1 MRLTQPYKSRCK
13 LLIALMSGLK
23 ELKEDEAS
31 DGVCLVENNA
41 DDIHE
46 SSRDVLSFRCQS
58 FQAGDGAIRGD
69 EDHTISALVDSAN
82 LSSRQS
88 SSDEIMR
95 DQVVAKA
102 IDLEMEISSGQLLSF
117 DRTIEDDFRNDCK
130 CNFNAIANETVCMV
144 AEVDSSVLES
154 KLYVDVI
161 DTDCET
167 SPHFVSDEM
176 PLLKYSRNTIFE
188 DIDVIDN
195 LKDIKISNCYDH
207 ESYCGS
213 KSQLLMED
221 VEVAV
226 DATAKSSRLGP
237 SDFGALTDLMP
248 NLEHISQVGDDTA
261 PEAAAID
268 AGGVCLEGQAF
279 LVKDVEKSSESDNDD
294 IMQSSLINIEV
305 RKSVSSRS
313 DLVSRPS

>member
-1 MRLTQPYKSRCK
+1 
-13 LLIALMSGLK
+13 MSGLE

-31 DGVCLVENNA
+31 DGVCVVADNA

-58 FQAGDGAIRGD
+58 FQAGDGDIRSD

-95 DQVVAKA
+95 NQVVAKA
-102 IDLEMEISSGQLLSF
+102 IDVVMEVRSGQLLSF
-117 DRTIEDDFRNDCK
+117 DRTIEDDSRNDCT
-130 CNFNAIANETVCMV
+130 CNFNAIANETVCIV
-144 AEVDSSVLES
+144 AEVDSRVLQS
-154 KLYVDVI
+154 KLPVDVI

-167 SPHFVSDEM
+167 SPHCVSDEM
-176 PLLKYSRNTIFE
+176 PLLKYSRSTIFE
-188 DIDVIDN
+188 DIDVIDY

-207 ESYCGS
+207 ESYGGS

-221 VEVAV
+221 VEVAI
-226 DATAKSSRLGP
+226 DTTAKSPRLGP
-237 SDFGALTDLMP
+237 SNFGALTDLMP

-261 PEAAAID
+261 PETAAID
-268 AGGVCLEGQAF
+268 AGGLCLEGQVF
-279 LVKDVEKSSESDNDD
+279 LVNDVEKSSEPDNDD

-305 RKSVSSRS
+305 R
-313 DLVSRPS
+313 

>member
-1 MRLTQPYKSRCK
+1 
-13 LLIALMSGLK
+13 MSGLE
-23 ELKEDEAS
+23 ELKEDEVS
-31 DGVCLVENNA
+31 DGVCLVADNA

-58 FQAGDGAIRGD
+58 FQAGDGDIRSD
-69 EDHTISALVDSAN
+69 EDHAISALVDSAN

-95 DQVVAKA
+95 NQVVAKA
-102 IDLEMEISSGQLLSF
+102 IDVVMEVRSGQLLSF
-117 DRTIEDDFRNDCK
+117 DRTVEDDSRNDCT
-130 CNFNAIANETVCMV
+130 CNFNAIANETVCIV
-144 AEVDSSVLES
+144 AEVDSRVLQS
-154 KLYVDVI
+154 KLPVDVI

-167 SPHFVSDEM
+167 SPHCVSDEM
-176 PLLKYSRNTIFE
+176 PLLKYSRSTIFE

-207 ESYCGS
+207 ESYGGS

-221 VEVAV
+221 VEVAI
-226 DATAKSSRLGP
+226 DTTAKSPRLGP
-237 SDFGALTDLMP
+237 SNFGALTDLMP

-261 PEAAAID
+261 PETAAID
-268 AGGVCLEGQAF
+268 AGGLCLEGQVF
-279 LVKDVEKSSESDNDD
+279 LVNDVEKSSEPDNDD

-305 RKSVSSRS
+305 R
-313 DLVSRPS
+313 